1 MIQYIFGLP
10 VYIGSFENPQCVID
24 EVEYCRNNVK
34 PKRQTQIVDE
44 LGGVQDE
51 DEGILFDLRA
61 YINETKYINSEIVK
75 HTKQF
80 LKELNIEKL
89 NLTTKICRD
98 EKCTSLD
105 CTDIW
110 FNIYNKGDHT
120 SEHCHLGD
128 SDDEIFCGPSESM
141 FSFNYMAKYNPKTDA
156 GFYFSNPSPIHVFY
170 SEIQENV
177 PQLKKSIKLNI
188 KEGQIVIFP
197 SCFYHFVERHTVDNQ
212 RMTLSGNL
220 KKSSNTYIDTLIK
233 EKC

>member
-1 MIQYIFGLP
+1 MIHYIFGLP
-10 VYIGSFENPQCVID
+10 VYIGSFENPPRVID

-34 PKRQTQIVDE
+34 PKRKTQIIDE

-61 YINETKYINSEIVK
+61 YVNETKYINSEIEK

-98 EKCTSLD
+98 EKCSSLD
-105 CTDIW
+105 CMDIW
-110 FNIYNKGDHT
+110 LNIYNKGDHT
-120 SEHCHLGD
+120 SEHWHFGD
-128 SDDEIFCGPSESM
+128 PDDETFCGPSESM
-141 FSFNYMAKYNPKTDA
+141 FSFNYMAKYNPETDA
-156 GFYFSNPSPIHVFY
+156 GFYFNNPSPMHIFY
-170 SEIQENV
+170 SEIEENV
-177 PQLKKSIKLNI
+177 PQLKKSIKLDI

-197 SCFYHFVERHTVDNQ
+197 SCFSHFVERHTVDNQ

-220 KKSSNTYIDTLIK
+220 YRVKLFK